1 MDAKALIA
9 AAVEAMGHAYA
20 PYSGYKVGAALLC
33 ADGTVYGGCNIE
45 NGSYG
50 ATNCA
55 ERTAF
60 FKAVYDGHRD
70 FSAFPMCSHPA
81 ASAARSCG
89 NSVRTISKSILWG
102 RTVPIWSGPW
112 PSSCRTASA
121 PRPICKSRYKPHI
134 SLLIFLAECAIMESV
149 GKPTQIT

>member
-1 MDAKALIA
+1 MTKNLSSMTKSNLRSLKTSCLKMNSMSYLSLRKSLSLKMSYLKMSLNLKKD
-9 AAVEAMGHAYA
+9 
-20 PYSGYKVGAALLC
+20 LLYL
-33 ADGTVYGGCNIE
+33 V
-45 NGSYG
+45 NGIFRPLRS
-50 ATNCA
+50 AA
-55 ERTAF
+55 ERM
-60 FKAVYDGHRD
+60 G
-70 FSAFPMCSHPA
+70 SFPMCSHPA

-89 NSVRTISKSILWG
+89 NSARTISKSILWG